1 MQPAIDFEGDRP
13 SSYGNQLEGT
23 ITVEKINQILEEIYL
38 HIHTLQQDAEYLT
51 AIRTHLTSGKPQE
64 RKL

>member
-13 SSYGNQLEGT
+13 SSYRNQLEGT
-23 ITVEKINQILEEIYL
+23 ITVEKIDQILEEINL

-51 AIRTHLTSGKPQE
+51 AIRTHLTSGKLQG